1 MSYRTLGSL
10 IQEARKNSKTITRK
24 KLAYG
29 ICSEQTLFEIET
41 NQCMPD
47 ILMLDILLQRLG
59 QSPDKLEIIINA
71 DNYKMVRMRDL
82 LETTILRKKRE
93 RATQILQKYP
103 SRSKIDKMYR
113 CRMQASLYYYIDKN
127 ITGTIEYLK
136 KAIHTTL
143 PKFSYENIEDYLI
156 SEIEMENILELER
169 MKLEQKSDIKN
180 NLQICLKYIDQHFI
194 HEEYAKLYSKCI
206 WLLTAVFYQE
216 GEYMQVLALCE
227 KAIELLRKNAM
238 LYYMLP
244 LLNRI
249 VKAGEQLGIAP
260 KRNKWT
266 KYCEILTFLW
276 EHTAPKWYPTDSLFH
291 NCYQRTYHLDYE
303 FIRSERI
310 AQGLTQ
316 EKLAEGIYRNPE
328 SLSRVETGKVSPN
341 KQTFEKLMEKLG
353 FEKGRYNGYVVTNS
367 FETMELRDELDRLI
381 MRNRYQ
387 EGEKI
392 LDKLKCSLD
401 IQIPE
406 NKQVIELHH
415 IIIAKHL
422 EEITP
427 LQALE
432 KLKELF
438 SCFGSFNNKTFHHIP
453 RRNETVIIN
462 NLCILLYDLKQEKEA
477 YSLCKTAL
485 QIIQNSK
492 INVKYNYKAYSLLLN
507 NYIHLCKNLHYES
520 EERKFAFIALKNEF
534 ICGKASSLPFCINNV
549 LQILD
554 KDGTP
559 PAECDKWAEAIYYMS
574 DLYYFNKEKELY
586 KNFLINERHINII
599 HQ

>member
-156 SEIEMENILELER
+156 SEIEMENILALER

-341 KQTFEKLMEKLG
+341 KQTFEKLMKKLG

-381 MRNRYQ
+381 MRREYLKAKITLDNLISKLDMQIFENKMIIESHYIFIAFKT
-387 EGEKI
+387 GETTAENAIK
-392 LDKLKCSLD
+392 KLKNL
-401 IQIPE
+401 
-406 NKQVIELHH
+406 L
-415 IIIAKHL
+415 
-422 EEITP
+422 T
-427 LQALE
+427 
-432 KLKELF
+432 
-438 SCFGSFNNKTFHHIP
+438 SFMNFETKTFHHIP
-453 RRNETVIIN
+453 MRNEVVLIN
-462 NLCILLYDLKQEKEA
+462 YLCITLNKIKKRTDAMDIYKATLHKLK
-477 YSLCKTAL
+477 
-485 QIIQNSK
+485 NSK
-492 INVKYNYKAYSLLLN
+492 IKPKYRYLLYSLILN
-507 NYIHLCKNLHYES
+507 NYAHWCLDL
-520 EERKFAFIALKNEF
+520 KFSLTGLKNEF

-586 KNFLINERHINII
+586 KNFLINKCHICVID
-599 HQ
+599 

>member
-82 LETTILRKKRE
+82 LGTTILRKKRE

-156 SEIEMENILELER
+156 SEIEMENILALER

-381 MRNRYQ
+381 MRREYLKAKITLDNLISKLDMQIFENKMIIESHYIFIAFKT
-387 EGEKI
+387 GETTAENAIK
-392 LDKLKCSLD
+392 KLKNL
-401 IQIPE
+401 
-406 NKQVIELHH
+406 L
-415 IIIAKHL
+415 
-422 EEITP
+422 T
-427 LQALE
+427 
-432 KLKELF
+432 
-438 SCFGSFNNKTFHHIP
+438 SFMNFETKTFHHIP
-453 RRNETVIIN
+453 MRNEVVLIN
-462 NLCILLYDLKQEKEA
+462 YLCITLNKIKKKNRCNGY
-477 YSLCKTAL
+477 
-485 QIIQNSK
+485 IQS
-492 INVKYNYKAYSLLLN
+492 
-507 NYIHLCKNLHYES
+507 
-520 EERKFAFIALKNEF
+520 
-534 ICGKASSLPFCINNV
+534 
-549 LQILD
+549 
-554 KDGTP
+554 
-559 PAECDKWAEAIYYMS
+559 
-574 DLYYFNKEKELY
+574 
-586 KNFLINERHINII
+586 NIT
-599 HQ
+599 

>member
-10 IQEARKNSKTITRK
+10 IQEARKNSKTITRN

-41 NQCMPD
+41 DQCMPD

-59 QSPDKLEIIINA
+59 KSPDKLEIIINA
-71 DNYKMVRMRDL
+71 DNYKMVRVRDL
-82 LETTILRKKRE
+82 LETTILKKKRE

-103 SRSKIDKMYR
+103 SRSKIDKMYH

-127 ITGTIEYLK
+127 ITDAIEYLK
-136 KAIHTTL
+136 EAVHTTL
-143 PKFSYENIEDYLI
+143 PNFSYENIEDYLI
-156 SEIEMENILELER
+156 SEIEMENILALER

-194 HEEYAKLYSKCI
+194 NEEYAKLYSKCI

-227 KAIELLRKNAM
+227 KAIEVLRKNTM

-249 VKAGEQLGIAP
+249 VKACEQLGIAP
-260 KRNKWT
+260 ERNKWT

-276 EHTAPKWYPTDSLFH
+276 EHSAPKWYPTDSLFH

-341 KQTFEKLMEKLG
+341 KKTFEKLMKKLG
-353 FEKGRYNGYVVTNS
+353 VEKGRYNGYVITNS
-367 FETMELRDELDRLI
+367 FEVMELRDELDRLI
-381 MRNRYQ
+381 MRREYLKAKITLDNLISKLDMQIFENKMIIESHYIFIAFKT
-387 EGEKI
+387 GETTAENAIK
-392 LDKLKCSLD
+392 KLKDL
-401 IQIPE
+401 
-406 NKQVIELHH
+406 L
-415 IIIAKHL
+415 
-422 EEITP
+422 T
-427 LQALE
+427 
-432 KLKELF
+432 
-438 SCFGSFNNKTFHHIP
+438 SFMNFETKTFHHIP
-453 RRNETVIIN
+453 MRNEVVLIN
-462 NLCILLYDLKQEKEA
+462 YLCIALNKIEKRTDAIDIYKATLHKLK
-477 YSLCKTAL
+477 
-485 QIIQNSK
+485 NSK
-492 INVKYNYKAYSLLLN
+492 IKPKYQYLLYSLILN
-507 NYIHLCKNLHYES
+507 NYAHWCLDL
-520 EERKFAFIALKNEF
+520 KFSLTGLKNEF
-534 ICGKASSLPFCINNV
+534 ICGKASSLPFCINNI

-554 KDGTP
+554 KENKP
-559 PAECDKWAEAIYYMS
+559 AAECDKWAEAIYYMS
-574 DLYYFNKEKELY
+574 DLYYFNEEKKLY
-586 KNFLINERHINII
+586 KNFLINECHICVID
-599 HQ
+599 

>member
-1 MSYRTLGSL
+1 MSYCTLGSL

-127 ITGTIEYLK
+127 IIGTIEYLK

-156 SEIEMENILELER
+156 SEIEMENILALER

-381 MRNRYQ
+381 MRREYLKAKITLDNLISKLDMQIFENKMIIESHYIFIAFKT
-387 EGEKI
+387 GETTAENAIK
-392 LDKLKCSLD
+392 KLKNL
-401 IQIPE
+401 
-406 NKQVIELHH
+406 L
-415 IIIAKHL
+415 
-422 EEITP
+422 T
-427 LQALE
+427 
-432 KLKELF
+432 
-438 SCFGSFNNKTFHHIP
+438 SFMNFETKTFHHIP
-453 RRNETVIIN
+453 MRNEVVLIN
-462 NLCILLYDLKQEKEA
+462 YLCITLNKIKKRTDAMDIYKATLHKLK
-477 YSLCKTAL
+477 
-485 QIIQNSK
+485 NSK
-492 INVKYNYKAYSLLLN
+492 IKPKYRYLLYSLILN
-507 NYIHLCKNLHYES
+507 NYAHWCLDL
-520 EERKFAFIALKNEF
+520 KFSLTGLKNEF

-586 KNFLINERHINII
+586 KNFLINKCHICVID
-599 HQ
+599 